1 MMMKRLLLVL
11 FLLHGCLLTPLQAV
25 DIRVGD
31 QASFDRLDTDLKA
44 ALAASPERI
53 DVYLAPGFYYYRDK
67 HLYLKDLQAEKTLI
81 ALHGEGVTLYPRM
94 GREAGFSPFSSYYT
108 RRDSRPEL
116 IRRKDPVKMAGF
128 LVKVLDREKK
138 ICRLK
143 VDEELPPEVAKDG
156 YIYLTEWYRG
166 KTYKILKTEGKMV
179 YFRADD
185 LYPIRFLYNVNLD
198 FTFSLQF
205 PRYRLI
211 HCGLSEPEDQGL
223 RAQATTFLFLEHTR
237 LAGLTC
243 TGISFIGNR
252 YDESKPGVGLVTYDA
267 VSAPGSFSGCRF
279 EGIRSDCFAVS
290 GTSGFGVE
298 DCLFTGN
305 YRHCLKAEY
314 DCVGIRFRHNTVT
327 DSGLCGDNV
336 YAVFCNGKDFLIQ
349 DNKISDYGYGG
360 IYTGLYYAT
369 EKRYCVS
376 GLVTGNE
383 LFQSPA
389 YFEAAPDELLMD
401 SGAIYIATQN
411 DDVRIED
418 NYIHD
423 INGPTYNRGIFADD
437 GTSNVVIRRN
447 RIENVKN
454 HFALD
459 IDPRSAWK
467 MLRRKERKVNYVH
480 ENVVVEDNEV
490 SGRVRVPKK

>member
-1 MMMKRLLLVL
+1 MKRLL
-11 FLLHGCLLTPLQAV
+11 FLLLLQGCLLTPLQAV

-31 QASFDRLDTDLKA
+31 QASFDRLDADLKS
-44 ALAASPERI
+44 ALASSPERI
-53 DVYLAPGFYYYRDK
+53 DIFLAPGFYFYRDK
-67 HLYLKDLQAEKTLI
+67 HLYLKDLQAEKTSI
-81 ALHGEGVTLYPRM
+81 ALHGEGVVLYPQMRH
-94 GREAGFSPFSSYYT
+94 EAGFSPVSSYYI

-116 IRRKDPVKMAGF
+116 IRRKDPIKMAGF
-128 LVKVLDREKK
+128 LVRVVDKEKK

-143 VDEELPPEVAKDG
+143 VDEEVPPEAVKDG

-205 PRYRLI
+205 PRYRLV
-211 HCGLSEPEDQGL
+211 HCGLSEPEDRGL
-223 RAQATTFLFLEHTR
+223 RAQATTFLLLEHTR
-237 LAGLTC
+237 LAGLDC
-243 TGISFIGNR
+243 TGITFIGNR
-252 YDESKPGVGLVTYDA
+252 YDEGKPGIGLVTYDS
-267 VSAPGSFSGCRF
+267 VYAPGVFSDCRF

-298 DCLFTGN
+298 DCLFTRN

-314 DCVGIRFRHNTVT
+314 DCVGIRFRRNTVT

-336 YAVFCNGKDFLIQ
+336 YVVYCNGTDFLIQ
-349 DNKISDYGYGG
+349 DNTISDYGYGG

-369 EKRYCVS
+369 EKRTTVS
-376 GLVTGNE
+376 GIVSGNE
-383 LFQSPA
+383 LFQTPA
-389 YFEAAPDELLMD
+389 YYEAAPDELLMD

-437 GTSNVVIRRN
+437 GTSHITVRRN
-447 RIENVKN
+447 RIERVKN
-454 HFALD
+454 HYALD

-467 MLRRKERKVNYVH
+467 MLHRPERKVDFVH
-480 ENVVVEDNEV
+480 QDVVVEDNEV
-490 SGRVRVPKK
+490 QGRVRIPKK

>member
-1 MMMKRLLLVL
+1 MMKRFFLSILLG
-11 FLLHGCLLTPLQAV
+11 GCLLTNLHAV
-25 DIRVGD
+25 DIHVRD
-31 QASFDRLDTDLKA
+31 QQSFDRLDSDLKE
-44 ALAASPERI
+44 ALSTSPERV
-53 DVYLAPGFYYYRDK
+53 DVHFAPGVYYYRDR
-67 HLYLKDLQAEKTLI
+67 HLYLKEIRAEGTVI
-81 ALHGEGVTLYPRM
+81 ALHGDNAVLYPSMERVDRFDPM
-94 GREAGFSPFSSYYT
+94 SSYFVET
-108 RRDSRPEL
+108 PGGLLLVRREDP
-116 IRRKDPVKMAGF
+116 IRMAGF
-128 LVKVLDREKK
+128 LVRIVDKENG

-143 VDEELPPEVAKDG
+143 VDREVPQEAVDNA

-166 KTYKILKTEGKMV
+166 RTYKIVKTEGKSI
-179 YFRADD
+179 YFYVDD
-185 LYPIRFLYNVNLD
+185 LKQRRFLYNVNLD

-211 HCGLSEPEDQGL
+211 HCGLSEPEDGAL
-223 RAQATTFLFLEHTR
+223 CSTATSFLVVDHSQLG
-237 LAGLTC
+237 GLTC
-243 TGISFIGNR
+243 SDITFIGNR
-252 YDESKPGVGLVTYDA
+252 YDEKRPEAGLITYDHS
-267 VSAPGSFSGCRF
+267 VSPGGFSHCFF
-279 EGIRSDCFAVS
+279 EGVRSDCFLFFSTNGVV
-290 GTSGFGVE
+290 VE
-298 DCLFTGN
+298 DCTFQGN
-305 YRHCLKAEY
+305 YRHCLKTEQ
-314 DCVGIRFRHNTVT
+314 DCADIRFCRNSVK

-336 YAVFCNGKDFLIQ
+336 YAVFCTGTDFLVQ
-349 DNKISDYGYGG
+349 DNEIADFGYGG

-369 EKRYCVS
+369 DKNHRIS
-376 GLVTGNE
+376 GLVSRNE
-383 LFQSPA
+383 LFQTPA
-389 YFEAAPDELLMD
+389 YFASAPDRLLMD